1 MTNARKL
8 TPRNEPVQKRAMA
21 RRNQILE
28 VTAELLEQVGQDDL
42 TTILVAKRVG
52 ISVGT
57 LYHYFPNK
65 YAIMYSLA
73 EQWVG
78 EMDVALQELET
89 DDVENTSI
97 KKFVERS
104 IDRMLL
110 VYTNQRGLLPLVQ
123 AMFGVP
129 ELKKLDLIHDDLI
142 INAMARMFKRM
153 DIASQPAELARLGR
167 AYLEISHA
175 LILVVVNQSSKN
187 GAKTLG
193 DLKFL
198 SVALLERAKNQF

>member
-1 MTNARKL
+1 MTNTRKL
-8 TPRNEPVQKRAMA
+8 TPRNQPVQKRAMA

-65 YAIMYSLA
+65 YAIMYALA

-78 EMDVALQELET
+78 EMDVALQELEA
-89 DDVENTSI
+89 DDLENTSI
-97 KKFVERS
+97 KKFVDRS

-129 ELKKLDLIHDDLI
+129 ELKELDLIHDDLI
-142 INAMARMFKRM
+142 INAMARMFDRM
-153 DIASQPAELARLGR
+153 EIASEPSELGRLGR
-167 AYLEISHA
+167 VYLEISHA
-175 LILVVVNQSSKN
+175 LLLVVVNQSN
-187 GAKTLG
+187 EDGLKTLG

-198 SVALLERAKNQF
+198 SLSLLEGAKSQF